1 MAAGSCEAMFDPEVI
16 AELRRQFQQADKDGS
31 GEIDALEAC
40 TLFARSC
47 GEGAS
52 EEEIRKTAES
62 LRNQLDTDR
71 SGTISFKEYCFRFGR
86 RYQMERNRLRRSGP
100 AAGPETAGPEEDN
113 LKKER
118 EELERE
124 REAIR
129 QERERLQLERE
140 REALRREREL
150 LEQDK
155 AQGARAQS
163 EPRGQQGQPQALAA
177 GAAVRVYGLQG
188 APELNGR
195 EAVVQSFD
203 EASGRYIVELS
214 GGGTKKIKGANLR
227 LQDQNGLWQRCVE
240 TASHAGRALQRGC
253 ANVQVWVAQSGY
265 EWWQILLG
273 VAVVVLVVASWMQ
286 AGSRYRTKSP
296 TSSSRRNFDSEWR
309 EPRGEDFYSSQS
321 GFDDDGF
328 AGTQGGYGS
337 QSYRQQDGGR
347 GWSFDF
353 GGMQTYLILGGLAVL
368 CWKGI
373 IPVHRMAAQWNQRVC
388 RLRLAPFSPVS
399 RVLRQI
405 WRTGFS
411 CTCCGT

>member
-1 MAAGSCEAMFDPEVI
+1 
-16 AELRRQFQQADKDGS
+16 
-31 GEIDALEAC
+31 
-40 TLFARSC
+40 
-47 GEGAS
+47 
-52 EEEIRKTAES
+52 
-62 LRNQLDTDR
+62 
-71 SGTISFKEYCFRFGR
+71 
-86 RYQMERNRLRRSGP
+86 GP

-353 GGMQTYLILGGLAVL
+353 GGMQ
-368 CWKGI
+368 
-373 IPVHRMAAQWNQRVC
+373 
-388 RLRLAPFSPVS
+388 
-399 RVLRQI
+399 
-405 WRTGFS
+405 
-411 CTCCGT
+411 